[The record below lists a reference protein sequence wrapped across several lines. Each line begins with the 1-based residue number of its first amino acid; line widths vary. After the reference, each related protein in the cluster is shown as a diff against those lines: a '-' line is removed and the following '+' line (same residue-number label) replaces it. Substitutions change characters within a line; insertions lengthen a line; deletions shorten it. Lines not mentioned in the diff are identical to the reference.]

1 MYQTVDQEWGNWHS
15 FGHLQLVR
23 GHEDDP
29 LLVQNVVDVLQ
40 LLADRLTL
48 LLILVSAET
57 AEQFVYRSKF
67 LSSS

>member
-1 MYQTVDQEWGNWHS
+1 LIKNGGNEHS

-29 LLVQNVVDVLQ
+29 LLVQNVVDILQ